1 LLGGFDNIYPK
12 ENIKLYNRIIENGG
26 AIVTEYLPYVPP
38 LNILF
43 PKRNRLVSAISE
55 GVLVV
60 EAREKSG
67 ALITANIAQKL
78 NKKVFCIPSNIN
90 NKYSIGSNMLL
101 NNGAK
106 CVCSIN
112 DILKEFNNTR
122 FRLIHKN
129 KKLNIEIPNEYKDVY
144 YLLSNIPMHINDICR
159 KLNKNIGEVN
169 LSLTMLELKD
179 LIKQLPNKMFII
191 KK

>member
-78 NKKVFCIPSNIN
+78 SKKVFCVPSNIN

-122 FRLIHKN
+122 FRLIIK
-129 KKLNIEIPNEYKDVY
+129 
-144 YLLSNIPMHINDICR
+144 IN
-159 KLNKNIGEVN
+159 
-169 LSLTMLELKD
+169 
-179 LIKQLPNKMFII
+179 
-191 KK
+191 